1 MYILGQEPL
10 CQSQP
15 SCSEC
20 IRSPG
25 CAWCTQTVCSV
36 IEPATRVTGSN
47 DQDGEDVS
55 LCQSWGELREEI
67 AEKQS
72 IHI

>member
-1 MYILGQEPL
+1 MCILGQEPF

-25 CAWCTQTVCSV
+25 CAWCKQMVGYHVNESICSLM
-36 IEPATRVTGSN
+36 EPSSRVSFPWSGWRRCRT
-47 DQDGEDVS
+47 
-55 LCQSWGELREEI
+55 
-67 AEKQS
+67 
-72 IHI
+72 